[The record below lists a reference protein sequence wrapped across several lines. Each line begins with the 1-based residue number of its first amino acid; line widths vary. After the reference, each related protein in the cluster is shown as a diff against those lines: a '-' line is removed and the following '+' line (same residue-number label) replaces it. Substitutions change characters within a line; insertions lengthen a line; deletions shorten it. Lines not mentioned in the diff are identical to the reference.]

1 MKFRPR
7 NENVLI
13 RVRDLGKFKGIAMPD
28 TAVQGKEY
36 IVDAI
41 GPKVEGLLVGDKVFM
56 IGEFK
61 ADYDYLPHTK
71 ELLLIHQRN
80 IAVIIEGDE

>member
-28 TAVQGKEY
+28 SAVQGKEY
-36 IVDAI
+36 VIEAI
-41 GPKVEGLLVGDKVFM
+41 GPKVEDLYVGDKVFM
-56 IGEFK
+56 IGEFR

-71 ELLLIHQRN
+71 DLLLIHQRN
-80 IAVIIEGDE
+80 VALVIEGEE